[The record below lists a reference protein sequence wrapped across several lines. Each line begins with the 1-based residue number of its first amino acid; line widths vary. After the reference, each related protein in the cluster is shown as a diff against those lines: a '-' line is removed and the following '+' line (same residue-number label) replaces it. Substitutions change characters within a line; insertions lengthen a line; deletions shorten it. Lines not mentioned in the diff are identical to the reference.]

1 MPIPWPS
8 FTGAPVPEAPPKPA
22 LSVVIP
28 AFNEAARLPPSL
40 GLIREYLG
48 GLGATYEV
56 IVVDDGSRD
65 GTVAAVEKLNAEGAG
80 IRLVRHQVNLGK
92 GAAVRTG
99 VLASK
104 GEIVLFTDADLSTPI
119 SDSAA
124 LLAAIADGADVAIGS
139 RALDRHLVEVHQPIY
154 RETMGRVF
162 NLFVQV
168 LLLPGLHDTQ
178 CGFKAFRGDPGRE
191 IFEAVTSSGF
201 EFDTE
206 VLYRARR
213 RGLVIREIPV
223 HWRNSA
229 DTRVSAVRD
238 STRMFTALFRIRRS
252 VR

>member
-1 MPIPWPS
+1 MCV
-8 FTGAPVPEAPPKPA
+8 PVPETKAPPA

-28 AFNEAARLPPSL
+28 AFNEASRLPRSL
-40 GLIREYLG
+40 GLILEYLRASG
-48 GLGATYEV
+48 RTYEV

-65 GTVAAVEKLNAEGAG
+65 GTVAAVDTLNGEGADV
-80 IRLVRHQVNLGK
+80 RLVRHQVNLGK

-104 GEIVLFTDADLSTPI
+104 GDIVLFTDADLSTPI
-119 SDSAA
+119 ADAEPLISA
-124 LLAAIADGADVAIGS
+124 IKDGADVAIGS
-139 RALDRHLVEVHQPIY
+139 RALDRHLVEVRQPLY

-162 NLFVQV
+162 NIFVQA

-178 CGFKAFRGDPGRE
+178 CGFKAFRGDIGRE
-191 IFEAVTSSGF
+191 LFGAMVSRGF
-201 EFDTE
+201 EFDPE

-229 DTRVSAVRD
+229 DTRVSALRD
-238 STRMFTALFRIRRS
+238 STRMFAALFRTRRR